1 MDAGAP
7 ADRDSLAVVI
17 LAGGESLRIGG
28 GKPLRILS
36 GETLL
41 ARALAAARS
50 RSDDVAVSVRSKDQ
64 LGNLPIPVLV
74 DEPDVAGPVAGLAA
88 ALRHARG
95 RSKAFLL
102 TIPCD
107 MPFLPADLVPRLAE
121 VMGDDV
127 AAALASSDGY
137 LHPVCALW
145 RSTTLDRL
153 HDYLDSDGRS
163 LRGFAEHVGF
173 TAVAWPSV
181 PIDPFFNINTREE
194 LGRAEAMLRGRE
206 E

>member
-7 ADRDSLAVVI
+7 ADRGSLVVVI

-28 GKPLRILS
+28 GKPLRTLG

-50 RSDDVAVSVRSKDQ
+50 WSGDVAVSVRSEEQ
-64 LGNLPIPVLV
+64 LGDLPVPVLV
-74 DEPDVAGPVAGLAA
+74 DESDVAGPVAGLSA
-88 ALRHARG
+88 ALRHAQG

-107 MPFLPADLVPRLAE
+107 MPFLPADLVLQLAE
-121 VMGDDV
+121 AMGDDV
-127 AAALASSDGY
+127 AVALASSNGH

-145 RSTTLDRL
+145 RSIALDRL
-153 HDYLDSDGRS
+153 PDYLDSGGRS

-173 TAVAWPSV
+173 TAVAWPSA
-181 PIDPFFNINTREE
+181 PIDPFFNINTGDE
-194 LGRAEAMLRGRE
+194 LDRAEAILAGKE
-206 E
+206 D